1 MKMGFLKQP
10 FSLLWKY
17 RNLLYRTTSS
27 DIKGRYAGTLMGIAW
42 LAIYPLLFL
51 SLYAVVY
58 VAIFKVRFGE
68 MRSFDYVLMIF
79 AGLIPF
85 LNFVEMLGV
94 GVNSVTSNSQL
105 IKNTLFPIELI
116 PVKAVLSCLPGLV
129 ISLTILETALI
140 VCGKASFFNIIVLAV
155 ILLQYVFSIGLCWIL
170 SALNVFIKDIGQII
184 PIISLFLMLVSP
196 IAYTIDMVPPKAMTF
211 MYFNPL
217 FYLIMLYR
225 SVLLGSVFP
234 WRQFCVFGVVSF
246 ALFYIGFA
254 LFVRLKR
261 IFTDEC

>member
-1 MKMGFLKQP
+1 MSILTKPFLI
-10 FSLLWKY
+10 LWKY

-27 DIKGRYAGTLMGIAW
+27 DIRGRYAGTMIGIAW

-68 MRSFDYVLMIF
+68 MRSFDYVLLIF

-85 LNFVEMLGV
+85 LNFIEILGM

-116 PVKAVLSCLPGLV
+116 PVKSVFSCLPGLV
-129 ISLTILETALI
+129 ISLAILETALI
-140 VCGKASFFNIIVLAV
+140 FCGKASFFNFAVFAV
-155 ILLQYVFSIGLCWIL
+155 IFLQYVFSIGLCWIL

-184 PIISLFLMLVSP
+184 PVISLFLMLVSP
-196 IAYTIDMVPPKAMTF
+196 IAYTIDMVPPNAMVF

-225 SVLLGSVFP
+225 SVLLGGVFP
-234 WRQFCVFGVVSF
+234 WQQFWIFSLISIVF
-246 ALFYIGFA
+246 FYFGF
-254 LFVRLKR
+254 FIFTRLKR